1 MAPEEVKM
9 KGPVAAFPRI
19 SRRDL
24 LRAASLAPFASIT
37 TLDGVAL
44 PGSSASAVESADRKW
59 WAPRDTARSRVV
71 EATAPNI
78 VRGAVADTHALRDMI
93 SDVVIRLTGEQ
104 STEKAWRTILG
115 NAERIVLKFNS
126 VGTNLLTTNDTFARL
141 LVSRLAIAGFSPETI
156 ALVEVPEYMSTELG
170 TRKPAAGWDE
180 RIEVGGKPTQLARWL
195 TEADA
200 IINIGFIKTHAIAGM
215 SCTLKNLA
223 YAAIRNPAK
232 YHDRGCGPHVIE
244 IMTKPAVTSRLK
256 LNFANG
262 LQFVVRGGPEA
273 TADSVVSRGT
283 LVAGFDPVAV
293 DTVALHLLMSERRR
307 IGLSDNIE
315 VEYLR
320 EATRLNVGRTRVQ
333 DIESVVIQ
341 S

>member
-1 MAPEEVKM
+1 MVPKEVKM
-9 KGPVAAFPRI
+9 EGPAAAFTMM

-24 LRAASLAPFASIT
+24 LCAASLAPFASMAAF
-37 TLDGVAL
+37 DEGAAAHPPASGVE
-44 PGSSASAVESADRKW
+44 AVNRKW
-59 WAPRDTARSRVV
+59 WAPQETARSRVV

-78 VRGAVADTHALRDMI
+78 VRGAVADTHALRDML
-93 SDVVIRLTGEQ
+93 SEVVTRLTGEPT
-104 STEKAWRTILG
+104 TEKAWRNILG
-115 NAERIVLKFNS
+115 DSERIVLKFNS
-126 VGTNLLTTNDTFARL
+126 VGTNLLTTNDPLARL
-141 LVSRLAIAGFSPETI
+141 LVSRLAIAGFKPETI
-156 ALVEVPEYMSTELG
+156 ALVEVPDYMASELG

-180 RIEVGGKPTQLARWL
+180 RIEVGGKSTQIARWL
-195 TEADA
+195 TEADS
-200 IINIGFIKTHAIAGM
+200 IINVGFVKTHGIAGM

-244 IMTKPAVTSRLK
+244 IMTKPAITSRLK
-256 LNFANG
+256 LNIANG
-262 LQFVVRGGPEA
+262 LQMVVRGGPEVSA
-273 TADSVVSRGT
+273 QSVISRGT

-293 DTVALHLLMSERRR
+293 DTIAFHLLMSERRR

-315 VEYLR
+315 VAYLR

-333 DIESVVIQ
+333 DIESLVID